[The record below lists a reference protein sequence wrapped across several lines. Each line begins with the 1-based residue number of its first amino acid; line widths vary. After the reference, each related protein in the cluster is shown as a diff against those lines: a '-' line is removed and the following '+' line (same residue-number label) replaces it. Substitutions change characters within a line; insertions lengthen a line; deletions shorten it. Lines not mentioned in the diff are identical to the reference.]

1 MGLVEKY
8 RWGNNNNIPASNIE
22 IDSLSTLD
30 SIKKRQ
36 GWMIAAQ
43 IATVVAIADQT
54 KKTTDALRLV
64 NDTLLCI
71 EDTIQNGFDSLETS
85 IERLESNLIENLSEI
100 KWYLF
105 NVDKKLD
112 QLINLVKFSGA
123 TKSAEYNKQGFI
135 LYKIGSFKEAIGQL
149 EKSLAENP
157 LNIEAYIN
165 LGFVHLR
172 LENLRDSIK
181 NFELASKIIK
191 EDFSYY
197 EEISSEQLK
206 KTEVFILDNLSN
218 LYSMQDQIHQSIELM
233 NKILSKDIDKKTE
246 ILTNYKLAKYKC
258 IIKEYDDALEI
269 INKLINN
276 QYFEPVALAV
286 ANPEFKEISSRIL
299 EILQFKLEEV
309 KKKFSEEAKNKF
321 DKINL
326 FDVDSK
332 FKADLII
339 SVEKTSIAI
348 KQSSNFSI
356 LLTSKFKESYNDFL
370 QYIHL
375 LGELKLKTEREL
387 LSSSHDLKKLE
398 IISEINNKIDT
409 NYDNSS
415 DVVQISHKI
424 LLSKVKLNVKAGINK
439 KVGSFNNAQ
448 NIFNNADLL
457 LNKGLKTIISLS
469 SDEIIEYINS
479 KFDLS
484 DLSMRL
490 LPELTSKEEEKI
502 TSDKI
507 INDYSTIIS
516 KYDLKKSIDFG
527 SIDNLSNEDGEFT
540 NVFNVSERDPLFEE
554 AARMIVLH
562 QQGSTSLIQRKLK
575 LGYNRAG
582 RIIDQ
587 LEAAHIVG
595 PFDGSKAREVL
606 ITDEYSLDKFMSGLD
621 T

>member
-1 MGLVEKY
+1 
-8 RWGNNNNIPASNIE
+8 
-22 IDSLSTLD
+22 
-30 SIKKRQ
+30 
-36 GWMIAAQ
+36 
-43 IATVVAIADQT
+43 
-54 KKTTDALRLV
+54 
-64 NDTLLCI
+64 
-71 EDTIQNGFDSLETS
+71 
-85 IERLESNLIENLSEI
+85 
-100 KWYLF
+100 
-105 NVDKKLD
+105 
-112 QLINLVKFSGA
+112 
-123 TKSAEYNKQGFI
+123 
-135 LYKIGSFKEAIGQL
+135 
-149 EKSLAENP
+149 
-157 LNIEAYIN
+157 
-165 LGFVHLR
+165 
-172 LENLRDSIK
+172 
-181 NFELASKIIK
+181 
-191 EDFSYY
+191 
-197 EEISSEQLK
+197 
-206 KTEVFILDNLSN
+206 
-218 LYSMQDQIHQSIELM
+218 
-233 NKILSKDIDKKTE
+233 
-246 ILTNYKLAKYKC
+246 
-258 IIKEYDDALEI
+258 
-269 INKLINN
+269 
-276 QYFEPVALAV
+276 
-286 ANPEFKEISSRIL
+286 
-299 EILQFKLEEV
+299 
-309 KKKFSEEAKNKF
+309 
-321 DKINL
+321 
-326 FDVDSK
+326 
-332 FKADLII
+332 
-339 SVEKTSIAI
+339 
-348 KQSSNFSI
+348 
-356 LLTSKFKESYNDFL
+356 
-370 QYIHL
+370 
-375 LGELKLKTEREL
+375 LKTEREL

>member
-54 KKTTDALRLV
+54 KQTTDALRLV

-172 LENLRDSIK
+172 LENLRESIK

-321 DKINL
+321 DKVNL
-326 FDVDSK
+326 FDIDSK

-339 SVEKTSIAI
+339 SLEKTSIAI

-356 LLTSKFKESYNDFL
+356 LLTSKFNESYNDFL

-439 KVGSFNNAQ
+439 KAGSFNNAQ

-457 LNKGLKTIISLS
+457 LNKELETIISLS

-490 LPELTSKEEEKI
+490 IPELTSKEEEK
-502 TSDKI
+502 TLSDKI

-516 KYDLKKSIDFG
+516 KYDLKKSIDFD
-527 SIDNLSNEDGEFT
+527 SIDNLSNEDWEFT
-540 NVFNVSERDPLFEE
+540 NVFNVPERDPLFEE
-554 AARMIVLH
+554 AARLVIMH
-562 QQGSTSLIQRKLK
+562 QQASTSLIQRKLK
-575 LGYNRAG
+575 LEYIRAG
-582 RIIDQ
+582 RIMDQ
-587 LEAAHIVG
+587 LEAANIVG

-606 ITDEYSLDKFMSGLD
+606 ITDEYSLNKFISGLD